1 MRGRVLGKAGAHDRW
16 ARAHERERER
26 EGPMGGP
33 WQLFGLWLNGPA
45 KRVHGSG
52 PLRNK
57 NFGISVTFSK
67 QHRIKD

>member
-1 MRGRVLGKAGAHDRW
+1 VVGFWGKRERMIGGLGPT
-16 ARAHERERER
+16 RERER
-26 EGPMGGP
+26 GREGPTGGP